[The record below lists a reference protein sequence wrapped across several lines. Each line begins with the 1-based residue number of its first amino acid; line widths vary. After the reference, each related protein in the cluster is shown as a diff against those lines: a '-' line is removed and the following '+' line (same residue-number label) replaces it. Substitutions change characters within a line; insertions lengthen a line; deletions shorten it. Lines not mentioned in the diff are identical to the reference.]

1 MKSSRLMMAGRF
13 FLCASKVPGVDIS
26 DCKRKH
32 QDPPLD
38 DFERI
43 VGKIHHGEVVVGGPG
58 VDRIPPV

>member
-13 FLCASKVPGVDIS
+13 FYVLMDIG

-32 QDPPLD
+32 QDPPFD

-43 VGKIHHGEVVVGGPG
+43 VRKIHHGEAVEEDADEGGPEES
-58 VDRIPPV
+58 DL